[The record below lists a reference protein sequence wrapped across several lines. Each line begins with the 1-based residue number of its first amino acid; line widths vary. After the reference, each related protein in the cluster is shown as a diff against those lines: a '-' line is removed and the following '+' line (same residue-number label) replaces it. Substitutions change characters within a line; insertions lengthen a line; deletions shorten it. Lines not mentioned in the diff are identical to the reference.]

1 MSASPGACRVSGEA
15 GFLLVVVL
23 LTVLTVVGI
32 ALNWVTDSERVAA
45 AFDWSASRALYAADA
60 GVRWACA
67 EMRTPTEFLARREFR
82 DPPDPFGSVGF
93 PMPAHRHGPLG
104 PFSGDPSEDGI
115 RVKVHT
121 PSYLGRRPCQAAI
134 GGGESGLFFYS
145 FEVRVEAREN
155 AQEAHFFR
163 QVVADIEIG
172 PLPEEFLGVAGGAA
186 AGGSDGG
193 DIITSSQT
201 NGGAGACDPG
211 AFRSVVMN
219 WREP

>member
-1 MSASPGACRVSGEA
+1 MSASPGARRVSGEA
-15 GFLLVVVL
+15 GLLLVLVL
-23 LTVLTVVGI
+23 LTVLTAIGI
-32 ALNWVTDSERVAA
+32 SLNWVTDSERVAA

-67 EMRTPTEFLARREFR
+67 EMRTPTEFLARPEFR

-93 PMPAHRHGPLG
+93 PMPDHRHGPLG

-115 RVKVHT
+115 RVQVHT
-121 PSYLGRRPCQAAI
+121 PSYLGRRPCQAATV
-134 GGGESGLFFYS
+134 GGEPGQFFYS

-155 AQEAHFFR
+155 APEAHFFR
-163 QVVADIEIG
+163 QIVADVEIG
-172 PLPEEFLGVAGGAA
+172 PLPQEFLNVARGAA
-186 AGGSDGG
+186 PGGSDGG
-193 DIITSSQT
+193 DIIVSSQT
-201 NGGAGACDPG
+201 TGGVGSCEPG